1 MNGVI
6 ANVNSRI
13 WIKRMMSYRNV
24 KLQGQ
29 KHMKLSPEKLRNEN
43 GRNGLRTEFSN
54 LWYF

>member
-29 KHMKLSPEKLRNEN
+29 KHMKLLPEKLRNEN
-43 GRNGLRTEFSN
+43 ERNGLRTEFSN